1 MSDSPA
7 TVARVFVLLSLMS
20 FGGGNVAIPE
30 IHRQAVMVHHWVT
43 DRQFTDAFALSR
55 SAPGPSTLFV
65 MLIGARA
72 AGAVGAAVAVAGM
85 FLPGVVLMLGASA
98 AVGRWEGDQRVR
110 RAIAALR
117 PITIGMVLASAA
129 VVGHSAVTDTLTIL
143 VAIATAATL
152 LLTRAPV
159 LAILAAVAAIGLLA
173 G

>member
-1 MSDSPA
+1 MSESPA

-30 IHRQAVMVHHWVT
+30 IHRQAVVVHHWVT

-65 MLIGARA
+65 MLIGTRA
-72 AGAVGAAVAVAGM
+72 AGAVGAALAVAGM

-98 AVGRWEGDQRVR
+98 AVARWEGDRRVR

-129 VVGHSAVTDTLTIL
+129 VVGRSAVTDTLTIL

-152 LLTRAPV
+152 FLTRAPV
-159 LAILAAVAAIGLLA
+159 LAILAAVAAVGLLI

>member
-1 MSDSPA
+1 MAEGTSRCSETYEDTRPLKRHEA
-7 TVARVFVLLSLMS
+7 TLSSLEP
-20 FGGGNVAIPE
+20 GNVY
-30 IHRQAVMVHHWVT
+30 WYSL
-43 DRQFTDAFALSR
+43 D
-55 SAPGPSTLFV
+55 
-65 MLIGARA
+65 A
-72 AGAVGAAVAVAGM
+72 AGSPESAVPVRTQAGGAALAVAGM

-98 AVGRWEGDQRVR
+98 AVGRWEGDRRVR

-129 VVGHSAVTDTLTIL
+129 VVSHSAVTDTLTIL

-159 LAILAAVAAIGLLA
+159 LAILAAVAAVGLLA